1 MALTGKKAP
10 ENLKRYME
18 LLKLWRGMGGAQDG
32 VVAQYHILARKIF
45 QDAGYNC
52 ASIQNEKAVEV
63 AREIRARCKE
73 ILRNPDGYEIWAN
86 Y

>member
-1 MALTGKKAP
+1 MALTGKRDP

-32 VVAQYHILARKIF
+32 VVAQYHILARQIF
-45 QDAGYNC
+45 QDAGYN
-52 ASIQNEKAVEV
+52 SVGLKDEKAVEV
-63 AREIRARCKE
+63 AREIRTRCKH